1 MNKIYYDGNLTDFV
15 MRLGQ
20 MVFCDYIVVIF
31 SHSVQLTD
39 DLIEY
44 LYLWT
49 DKGISIQIIFEYNP
63 PPSAVFS
70 I

>member
-15 MRLGQ
+15 IRLGQ
-20 MVFCDYIVVIF
+20 MVFCDRIFIVLPDYVE
-31 SHSVQLTD
+31 LTN
-39 DLIEY
+39 DLIEC
-44 LYLWT
+44 LYFWT

>member
-20 MVFCDYIVVIF
+20 MVFCDRIFIVLPDYVE
-31 SHSVQLTD
+31 LTN
-39 DLIEY
+39 DLIEC
-44 LYLWT
+44 LYFWT
-49 DKGISIQIIFEYNP
+49 DTGISIQIIFEYNP